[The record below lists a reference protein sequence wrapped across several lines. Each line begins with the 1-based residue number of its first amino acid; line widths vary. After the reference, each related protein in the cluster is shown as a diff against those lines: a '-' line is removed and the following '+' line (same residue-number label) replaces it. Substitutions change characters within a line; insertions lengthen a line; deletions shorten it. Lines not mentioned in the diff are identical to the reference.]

1 MDSVSGNR
9 KPAIVAKLK
18 YGSTENVFKKGIW
31 ASRNK
36 FSDGGEKENEMQ
48 VNTSSVKTSVDVD
61 EDSKSNSC
69 NDLGSKDVVSGFLYD
84 KLQKE
89 VINLRK
95 SCETKDSNLHT
106 KEEEIKVLVS
116 TMPLSLYQ

>member
-1 MDSVSGNR
+1 M
-9 KPAIVAKLK
+9 K
-18 YGSTENVFKKGIW
+18 YSSTENVLKKGIW

-36 FSDGGEKENEMQ
+36 FSDSGEKENEMQ
-48 VNTSSVKTSVDVD
+48 VNTGMKLNKCDSEREAENVKTSVDVD

-69 NDLGSKDVVSGFLYD
+69 NDFGSNDVVSGFLYD

-95 SCETKDSNLHT
+95 SCETKDSNLLT
-106 KEEEIKVLVS
+106 KDDEIKVLV
-116 TMPLSLYQ
+116 TAIPPFAY